1 METKKIDK
9 DYIESLLKKLIDEY
23 HINENIISNLL
34 EIETEKLKSYK
45 KYEKEFTVDLDIWS
59 KWINFVLQLEYIID
73 VDSDSRL
80 RGILSLLINVY
91 EINIEF
97 IARTAHIE
105 EKYLIDFINGE
116 DYLSTEIKYK
126 ICATVMS
133 LSLLFKN
140 TEK

>member
-23 HINENIISNLL
+23 HINENILSNLL
-34 EIETEKLKSYK
+34 DVETEKLKSYK

>member
-1 METKKIDK
+1 M
-9 DYIESLLKKLIDEY
+9 
-23 HINENIISNLL
+23 
-34 EIETEKLKSYK
+34 KSYK

>member
-73 VDSDSRL
+73 VDSDFRL

>member
-23 HINENIISNLL
+23 YINENILSNLL

-91 EINIEF
+91 EINIDF
-97 IARTAHIE
+97 IARAAHIE

>member
-9 DYIESLLKKLIDEY
+9 NYIESLLKKLIDEY
-23 HINENIISNLL
+23 HINENILSNLL
-34 EIETEKLKSYK
+34 DVKTEKLKSYK

-97 IARTAHIE
+97 IARAAHIE